1 MKKKTCFWIVPILQT
16 ILAGAQLAIAAAVMA
31 GAGMIPEGVPV
42 LLGTV
47 ILADSAGAGAFL
59 LTKLRGGNALLN
71 GGICGGVMLLLLIVG
86 GLLQGQLVTT
96 SGLWKAL
103 AILLAGETGAIF
115 AILRKKKVELPR

>member
-16 ILAGAQLAIAAAVMA
+16 ILAGAQLTIAAAVMA

-59 LTKLRGGNALLN
+59 LTKLRGGNALFN
-71 GGICGGVMLLLLIVG
+71 GGICGGFMLLLLIVG
-86 GLLQGQLVTT
+86 GLLQGQLVTA

-115 AILRKKKVELPR
+115 AILSKKKVELPR

>member
-1 MKKKTCFWIVPILQT
+1 
-16 ILAGAQLAIAAAVMA
+16 
-31 GAGMIPEGVPV
+31 MIPEGVPV

-71 GGICGGVMLLLLIVG
+71 GGICGGYMLLLLIVG
-86 GLLQGQLVTT
+86 GLLQGKLVTT

-115 AILRKKKVELPR
+115 AILSKKKVELPR